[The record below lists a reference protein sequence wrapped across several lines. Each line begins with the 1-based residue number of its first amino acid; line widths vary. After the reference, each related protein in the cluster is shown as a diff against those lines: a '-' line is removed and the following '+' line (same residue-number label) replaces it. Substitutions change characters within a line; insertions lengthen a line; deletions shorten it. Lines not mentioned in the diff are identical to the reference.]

1 MATSEYKGLT
11 IKFGADTKALNS
23 ALREARS
30 EARGTQTEL
39 NLLNKGLKLDP
50 SNVTLLA
57 QKQEVLARKIQS
69 ARLELQAYKTLE
81 ADATSGKTELS
92 SQQWTKLRSDI
103 ALTTQKLQGYESEL
117 SQIQIQQTSANST
130 IGQAGAKLTEMG
142 EKTDGV
148 SQKLGAVG
156 STLTKT
162 LTLGIAAAGTAS
174 VAAATQI
181 DTSLTNVKKTVD
193 GTAEDYD
200 NLKQAAIDFS
210 QTNAVSA
217 SQILD
222 VESLGAQLGY
232 TLDIMSNGKS
242 EVQEFGEVVS
252 GLDIATNMDAE
263 TAGSELAQFFNI
275 MQIGKEETKNYAS
288 AIVDLG
294 NKNATT
300 ESSISAMALRIAGAG
315 KQIGLSGA
323 DVLGLA
329 TALSSLGIEAEM
341 GGSAISTIMSEIDK
355 AVALNSDS
363 LSTWA
368 QTAGMTTE
376 EFAAAWKDNAAEAL
390 NSVLTGMN
398 GAVEQGGN
406 MSVMLDDLGISALRQ
421 TDTMKRLAGGGD
433 TLANALQTANTA
445 WEENIALDNE
455 VENRNNSLAAKF
467 EILKNR
473 VIAVAEEIGRP
484 LADALLQAVDACEPL
499 FTAIED
505 GAKAFS
511 DMSTE
516 EQQAILAFAGIAAA
530 LGPTLKVLGNTSTA
544 FKTVGS
550 ALTKVSEGMAKLN
563 IEALKQAGTW
573 NATTQATQK
582 ATVAQKAQTVATQAG
597 TVATKALNVALK
609 ATIAGA
615 IVAGIML
622 LVQAFEY
629 VAENAKKAA
638 DRSNNLKNIEDN
650 LLTSTKNV
658 TTATQNAGNASD
670 SASGQIDN
678 QTRSYEDL
686 RDSIDDTIQ
695 KQSDFATSQ
704 NETWGK
710 VNGNN
715 EYVSTLADE
724 IANLA
729 DKETLTKDEQ
739 DKLNQKV
746 QEYNNITGDSIS
758 VTDAVHGKLSISTE
772 ELKKNTDAWKRNA
785 EAQAWQNRYT
795 EAFNNRIDAVNN
807 LSDAESNLAKAQQ
820 ELQDKY
826 ETSDSF
832 TRANLVQSVNGYQKA
847 VDDARGVVEGYDKV
861 LDEASQAQ
869 ANLSSQTFYSSD
881 TFTEIATKYGLAK
894 DQLQDL
900 CNQYG
905 ITGETAV
912 NNFAQAIQNGTD
924 TVVAAG
930 ATLSGKTVEEF
941 EALKQEYGIE
951 GAESVKA
958 FATGLTSTTE
968 PAVSA
973 GALVAGLTASEFQTK
988 VSKYNLTGKDAIL
1001 AFANGI
1007 KAGQPEAQTAGALI
1021 SGLTLNEF
1029 TQKCASYGIEG
1040 DNDVHTFANAIAAGQ
1055 GDLIASASQTAGVSI
1070 SEFQAKL
1077 NEYGI
1082 TGTDDISAFAGAI
1095 AGGYDTVLQSSA
1107 DVANMS
1113 VAQFQNLCSQYGI
1126 TGAEDVQ
1133 RFAAAMR
1140 DNGGDAYNAAQQ
1152 VKGQAESGIDGANT
1166 YGIGISFLQGFL
1178 SGLQNNA
1185 LVGRIVSAVQ
1195 YVGNSAANALKN
1207 ILNIHSP
1214 SRVTREFGE
1223 YFTKGFALGIE
1234 DKEKE
1239 AIKASESL
1247 AKNTLS
1253 TLDTSMSARAVELG
1267 AINMTVNQKRST
1279 EELTDWLNKN
1289 LGSIIED
1296 NTPQDT
1302 KTGVRGGM
1310 NVNLNYTAN
1319 DDARTMFTDLV
1330 GRLETLDNVRGA

>member
-30 EARGTQTEL
+30 VARGTQTEL

-117 SQIQIQQTSANST
+117 AQIQVQQASANST

-156 STLTKT
+156 TTLTKT

-174 VAAATQI
+174 VVAATQI

-300 ESSISAMALRIAGAG
+300 ESSISSMALRIAGAG

-363 LSTWA
+363 LATWA

-499 FTAIED
+499 FTAIEN

-544 FKTVGS
+544 FKAVGS
-550 ALTKVSEGMAKLN
+550 ALTKVSEGMATLN
-563 IEALKQAGTW
+563 IEALKQAGAW
-573 NATTQATQK
+573 NSTTQATQK
-582 ATVAQKAQTVATQAG
+582 ATVAQKAQTVATKAG

-658 TTATQNAGNASD
+658 TTATKDAGDASD

-678 QTRSYEDL
+678 QTRSYQDL

-704 NETWGK
+704 KETWGK
-710 VNGNN
+710 VNGNSQ
-715 EYVSTLADE
+715 YVSTLADE

-729 DKETLTKDEQ
+729 SKETLTKDEQ

-758 VTDAVHGKLSISTE
+758 VTDAVHGQLSISTD
-772 ELKKNTDAWKRNA
+772 ELKKNTEAWKRNA

-795 EAFNNRIDAVNN
+795 EAFNNRIDAVNDLN
-807 LSDAESNLAKAQQ
+807 EAEQNLAKAQQ

-832 TRANLVQSVNGYQKA
+832 TRANLVQSVNNYQKA

-869 ANLSSQTFYSSD
+869 ADLTSQTFYSSD

-900 CNQYG
+900 CTQYG

-912 NNFAQAIQNGTD
+912 NNFAQAIVNGTD

-941 EALKQEYGIE
+941 DKLKQEYGIE
-951 GAESVKA
+951 GSDSVKA

-973 GALVAGLTASEFQTK
+973 GALVAGLIASEFQTK
-988 VSKYNLTGKDAIL
+988 VSKYGLTGKDTIL

-1007 KAGQPEAQTAGALI
+1007 KAGQSEATTAGALI
-1021 SGLTLNEF
+1021 SGLTLDEF
-1029 TQKCASYGIEG
+1029 SKKCADYGIEG
-1040 DNDVHTFANAIAAGQ
+1040 DNDVHAFANAIAAGQ
-1055 GDLIASASQTAGVSI
+1055 GDLIATASQTAGMSV

-1077 NEYGI
+1077 NEYSI
-1082 TGTDDISAFAGAI
+1082 TGEDDVNAFATAI
-1095 AGGYDTVLQSSA
+1095 RSGQGDVIANAAQ
-1107 DVANMS
+1107 VANMS
-1113 VAQFQNLCSQYGI
+1113 ISQFQALCSQYGI
-1126 TGAEDVQ
+1126 TGTEDVQ
-1133 RFAAAMR
+1133 AFAQAMR
-1140 DNGGDAYNAAQQ
+1140 DNDGDAYSAAQQ
-1152 VKGQAESGIDGANT
+1152 VKGEAENGLDGANT
-1166 YGIGISFLQGFL
+1166 FEIGTYFIAGFVSGIRSRISDAINAARNAAE
-1178 SGLQNNA
+1178 SASNA
-1185 LVGRIVSAVQ
+1185 LE
-1195 YVGNSAANALKN
+1195 NALN
-1207 ILNIHSP
+1207 INSP

-1223 YFTKGFALGIE
+1223 YFTEGFALGIE
-1234 DKEKE
+1234 DKQKD

-1253 TLDTSMSARAVELG
+1253 ALDTSMSGRAVELG

-1279 EELTDWLNKN
+1279 EELTDWLSRN
-1289 LGSIIED
+1289 LGSIIEN

-1330 GRLETLDNVRGA
+1330 TRLETLDNVRGA

>member
-30 EARGTQTEL
+30 VARGTQTEL

-50 SNVTLLA
+50 SNITLLA

-81 ADATSGKTELS
+81 TDATSGKTELS

-117 SQIQIQQTSANST
+117 AQIQIQQASANST

-363 LSTWA
+363 LATWS

-445 WEENIALDNE
+445 WKENIALDNE

-499 FTAIED
+499 FTAIEN

-544 FKTVGS
+544 FKAVGS
-550 ALTKVSEGMAKLN
+550 ALTKVSEGMATLN
-563 IEALKQAGTW
+563 IEALKQAGVW
-573 NATTQATQK
+573 NSTTSATQK
-582 ATVAQKAQTVATQAG
+582 ATVAQKAQTVATKAG

-638 DRSNNLKNIEDN
+638 DRSNNLKNVEDN

-658 TTATQNAGNASD
+658 TTATKDAGNASD
-670 SASGQIDN
+670 NASGQIDN

-704 NETWGK
+704 SETWGK

-729 DKETLTKDEQ
+729 SKETLTKDEQ

-795 EAFNNRIDAVNN
+795 EAFNNRIDAVNDLN
-807 LSDAESNLAKAQQ
+807 EAEQNLAKAQQ

-832 TRANLVQSVNGYQKA
+832 TRANLVQSVNDYQKA
-847 VDDARGVVEGYDKV
+847 VDDARGVVGGYDKV

-869 ANLSSQTFYSSD
+869 ADLTSQTFYASD
-881 TFTEIATKYGLAK
+881 TFAEIATKYGLAK

-900 CNQYG
+900 CTQYG

-912 NNFAQAIQNGTD
+912 NNFAQAIVNGTD

-951 GAESVKA
+951 GADSVKA

-988 VSKYNLTGKDAIL
+988 VSKYGLTGKDAIM
-1001 AFANGI
+1001 AFASGI
-1007 KAGQPEAQTAGALI
+1007 QAGQPEAQTAGALI
-1021 SGLTLNEF
+1021 SGLTLDEF
-1029 TQKCASYGIEG
+1029 SKKCADYGIEG
-1040 DNDVHTFANAIAAGQ
+1040 DNDIQAFANAIVAGQ
-1055 GDLIASASQTAGVSI
+1055 ESVQVSAAQVAGISL
-1070 SEFQAKL
+1070 SEFQAKM
-1077 NEYGI
+1077 NEYGV
-1082 TGTDDISAFAGAI
+1082 TGTDDMNAFAGAI
-1095 AGGYDTVLQSSA
+1095 AGGYDTVLANSA
-1107 DVANMS
+1107 NVANMS
-1113 VAQFQNLCSQYGI
+1113 ISQFQALCSQYGI
-1126 TGAEDVQ
+1126 AGTEDVQ
-1133 RFAAAMR
+1133 AFAGALR
-1140 DNGGDAYNAAQQ
+1140 DNSGDAYSAAQQ

-1166 YGIGISFLQGFL
+1166 YDTGTWFVAGFV
-1178 SGLQNNA
+1178 SGMKS
-1185 LVGRIVSAVQ
+1185 RIDDVMNTARSIAESAS
-1195 YVGNSAANALKN
+1195 NTIKSA
-1207 ILNIHSP
+1207 LNINSP
-1214 SRVTREFGE
+1214 SKVTREFGE
-1223 YFTKGFALGIE
+1223 YFTEGFALGIE
-1234 DKEKE
+1234 DTEKD

-1253 TLDTSMSARAVELG
+1253 ALDTSMSARAVELG
-1267 AINMTVNQKRST
+1267 AVNMTVNQKRST
-1279 EELTDWLNKN
+1279 EELTKWLDSN
-1289 LGSIIED
+1289 LGSIIKD

-1302 KTGVRGGM
+1302 KTGVKGGM
-1310 NVNLNYTAN
+1310 NVSLNYTAN

-1330 GRLETLDNVRGA
+1330 TRLETLDNVRGA